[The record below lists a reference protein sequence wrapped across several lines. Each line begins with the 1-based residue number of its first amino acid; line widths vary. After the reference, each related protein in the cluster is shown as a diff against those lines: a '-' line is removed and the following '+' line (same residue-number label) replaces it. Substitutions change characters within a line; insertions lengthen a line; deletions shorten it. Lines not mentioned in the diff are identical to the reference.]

1 MPGDWL
7 LAIANALLDAAIVTD
22 VVEPTVADL
31 RTEWL
36 RAGADSVARLKAR
49 GRGYFAFWSLL
60 AMSPFAFRRWPG
72 RHALT
77 VPFWQIQRSHEMTR
91 RAQIQLVTVLAVV
104 GLAGGYAVARLR
116 TPRYQAS
123 AVIQIVPATVRSEPG
138 FTSATS
144 VDANRD
150 SRLRA
155 IVQIVLS
162 RTRLEG
168 MILEFNLYERER
180 RSLIMEDVVQR
191 MRDDLDVDTG
201 PGGTLVIK
209 YTGTQPMTVM
219 KVTERLAAFFKDQG
233 AIEHAR
239 LADDGLAYLESRIDE
254 TATRI
259 QKISLEAVQKGS
271 LSRPR
276 QLELEVIEASYKNL
290 LMRREDALAAVQMER
305 RQLGEQF
312 VLVDAARLPEQPVGI
327 SRLTSTLLGGGLGLT
342 VAVLIMVAAWVSRV
356 LRARRA
362 DLARRRALT

>member
-1 MPGDWL
+1 
-7 LAIANALLDAAIVTD
+7 
-22 VVEPTVADL
+22 
-31 RTEWL
+31 
-36 RAGADSVARLKAR
+36 
-49 GRGYFAFWSLL
+49 
-60 AMSPFAFRRWPG
+60 
-72 RHALT
+72 
-77 VPFWQIQRSHEMTR
+77 MTR

-312 VLVDAARLPEQPVGI
+312 VLVDAARLPEQPIGI